1 MILCFDIGGSAVKSA
16 HAYATDDVRPQD
28 RVPTPGADFDAFTQ
42 VLRDAIALVDPAGGR
57 AVFGLSNDGERGGPA
72 CQAMAMEMLRI

>member
-28 RVPTPGADFDAFTQ
+28 RVPTPGADFDAFT
-42 VLRDAIALVDPAGGR
+42 
-57 AVFGLSNDGERGGPA
+57 
-72 CQAMAMEMLRI
+72 

>member
-16 HAYATDDVRPQD
+16 HAYAPDDVRPQD

-42 VLRDAIALVDPAGGR
+42 VLRDAIAAAPVPPQRIAISIAGVLNPIPASR
-57 AVFGLSNDGERGGPA
+57 VWRIFPA
-72 CQAMAMEMLRI
+72 